1 MALGKWIGGFLGW
14 ILSQNILGAIAGY
27 VLGSIIDGFT
37 EDSTNKR
44 IEQEREEARE
54 RTRQYYQQRQR
65 QRQQEQQ
72 RQRQQQKEHQREG
85 NRNSFLFSL
94 MVLSAHIIQADG
106 RIMHS
111 EMEYMRQY
119 LRQSFGDTAAVEGDA
134 ILKKLFEYR
143 KKQGQF
149 LWQAQIRQACQEM
162 AAQMEE
168 EHRLQL
174 MAFLC
179 EIAKAD
185 GRIDDTE
192 ITALR
197 QVATQLM
204 LDGGVVDHLLHRGGT
219 TIDDDY
225 ALLCIT
231 SDASDEE
238 VKRAYKKMALQYH
251 PDRVATLGED
261 VKAAAQR
268 KFQEINN
275 AKERIYKSRNMK

>member
-1 MALGKWIGGFLGW
+1 MAFGKWIGGWLGW

-27 VLGSIIDGFT
+27 VLGSIVDAFT
-37 EDSTNKR
+37 EQSKNKR
-44 IEQEREEARE
+44 LEQERAEARE
-54 RTRQYYQQRQR
+54 HTRQYYQQRDYYQQR
-65 QRQQEQQ
+65 QKERQEQQ
-72 RQRQQQKEHQREG
+72 QQQQREG

-111 EMEYMRQY
+111 EMEYMRNY
-119 LRQSFGDTAAVEGDA
+119 LRQSFGDAAAIEGDS

-143 KKQGQF
+143 KQQGQYI
-149 LWQAQIRQACQEM
+149 WQAQIRQACQEM
-162 AAQMEE
+162 AEQMEE

-185 GRIDDTE
+185 GHIDNTE
-192 ITALR
+192 IAALR
-197 QVATQLM
+197 QVAIQLM
-204 LDGGVVDHLLHRGGT
+204 LDEGVVDQLLHLGGT

-225 ALLCIT
+225 AVLGIT
-231 SDASDEE
+231 KNATDEE
-238 VKRAYKKMALQYH
+238 VKRAYKKMALKYH

-275 AKERIYKSRNMK
+275 AKERIYKSRNIK

>member
-1 MALGKWIGGFLGW
+1 MAFGKWIGGWLGW

-27 VLGSIIDGFT
+27 VLGSIVDAFT
-37 EDSTNKR
+37 EQSKNR
-44 IEQEREEARE
+44 RLEQEREEARE
-54 RTRQYYQQRQR
+54 HTRQYYQQRDYYQQR
-65 QRQQEQQ
+65 QKERQEQQ
-72 RQRQQQKEHQREG
+72 QQQQREG

-111 EMEYMRQY
+111 EMEYMRNY
-119 LRQSFGDTAAVEGDA
+119 LRQSFGDAAAIEGDS

-143 KKQGQF
+143 KQQGQYI
-149 LWQAQIRQACQEM
+149 WQAQIRQACQEM
-162 AAQMEE
+162 AEQMEE

-185 GRIDDTE
+185 GHIDNTE
-192 ITALR
+192 IAALR
-197 QVATQLM
+197 QVAIQLM
-204 LDGGVVDHLLHRGGT
+204 LDEGVVDQLLHLGGT

-225 ALLCIT
+225 AVLGIT
-231 SDASDEE
+231 KNATDEE
-238 VKRAYKKMALQYH
+238 VKRAYKKMALKYH

-275 AKERIYKSRNMK
+275 AKERIYKSRNIK

>member
-1 MALGKWIGGFLGW
+1 MAFGKWIGGWLGW

-27 VLGSIIDGFT
+27 VLGSIVDAFT
-37 EDSTNKR
+37 EQSKNR
-44 IEQEREEARE
+44 RLEQERKEARE
-54 RTRQYYQQRQR
+54 HTRQYYQQRDYYQQR
-65 QRQQEQQ
+65 QKERQEQQ
-72 RQRQQQKEHQREG
+72 QQQQREG

-111 EMEYMRQY
+111 EMEYMRNY
-119 LRQSFGDTAAVEGDA
+119 LRQSFGDAAAIEGDS

-143 KKQGQF
+143 KQQGQYI
-149 LWQAQIRQACQEM
+149 WQAQIRQACQEM
-162 AAQMEE
+162 AEQMEE

-185 GRIDDTE
+185 GHIDNTE
-192 ITALR
+192 IAALR
-197 QVATQLM
+197 QVAIQLM
-204 LDGGVVDHLLHRGGT
+204 LDEGVVDQLLHLGGT

-225 ALLCIT
+225 AVLGIT
-231 SDASDEE
+231 KNATDEE
-238 VKRAYKKMALQYH
+238 VKRAYKKMALKYH

-275 AKERIYKSRNMK
+275 AKERIYKSRNIK

>member
-1 MALGKWIGGFLGW
+1 MALGKWIGGWLGW

-27 VLGSIIDGFT
+27 VLGAIVDAFSASSKDKRL
-37 EDSTNKR
+37 ED
-44 IEQEREEARE
+44 EREEARE
-54 RTRQYYQQRQR
+54 RTRQYYQQRDYYQ
-65 QRQQEQQ
+65 
-72 RQRQQQKEHQREG
+72 QRQQQRQKQREQQQNEG

-94 MVLSAHIIQADG
+94 LVLSAHIIQADG

-111 EMEYMRQY
+111 EMEFMRNY
-119 LRQSFGDTAAVEGDA
+119 LRQSFGDNAAIEGDA

-143 KKQGQF
+143 KKQGQY
-149 LWQAQIRQACQEM
+149 LWLEQIRQACQEM
-162 AAQMEE
+162 AGQMVE

-185 GRIDDTE
+185 GHIDSTE
-192 ITALR
+192 ISALR
-197 QVATQLM
+197 EVAIQLM
-204 LDGGVVDHLLHRGGT
+204 LDDGVVDQMLHLGGT
-219 TIDDDY
+219 TLDDDY
-225 ALLCIT
+225 AVLGIT
-231 SDASDEE
+231 KDASDDE
-238 VKRAYKKMALQYH
+238 VKRAYKKMALKYH

>member
-1 MALGKWIGGFLGW
+1 MAFGKWIGGWLGW

-27 VLGSIIDGFT
+27 VLGSIVDAFT
-37 EDSTNKR
+37 EQSKNR
-44 IEQEREEARE
+44 RLEQEREEARE
-54 RTRQYYQQRQR
+54 HTRQYYQQRDYYQQR
-65 QRQQEQQ
+65 QKERQEQQ
-72 RQRQQQKEHQREG
+72 QQQQREG

-111 EMEYMRQY
+111 EMEYMRNY
-119 LRQSFGDTAAVEGDA
+119 LRQSFGDAAAIEGDS

-143 KKQGQF
+143 KQQGQYI
-149 LWQAQIRQACQEM
+149 WQAQIRQACQEM
-162 AAQMEE
+162 AEQMEE

-185 GRIDDTE
+185 GHIDNTE
-192 ITALR
+192 IAALR
-197 QVATQLM
+197 QVAVQLM
-204 LDGGVVDHLLHRGGT
+204 LDEGVVDQLLHLGGT

-225 ALLCIT
+225 AVLGIT
-231 SDASDEE
+231 KNATDEE
-238 VKRAYKKMALQYH
+238 VKRAYKKMALKYH

-275 AKERIYKSRNMK
+275 AKERIYKSRNIK

>member
-1 MALGKWIGGFLGW
+1 MALGKWIGGWLGW

-27 VLGSIIDGFT
+27 VLGAIVDAFSASSKD
-37 EDSTNKR
+37 KR
-44 IEQEREEARE
+44 LEEEREEARE
-54 RTRQYYQQRQR
+54 RTRQYYQQRDYYQ
-65 QRQQEQQ
+65 
-72 RQRQQQKEHQREG
+72 QRQQQRQKQREQQQNEG

-94 MVLSAHIIQADG
+94 LVLSAHIIQADG

-111 EMEYMRQY
+111 EMEFMRNY
-119 LRQSFGDTAAVEGDA
+119 LRQSFGDNAAIEGDA

-143 KKQGQF
+143 KKQGQY
-149 LWQAQIRQACQEM
+149 LWLEQIRQACKEM
-162 AAQMEE
+162 AGQMAE

-185 GRIDDTE
+185 GHIDSTE
-192 ITALR
+192 ISALR
-197 QVATQLM
+197 EVAIQLM
-204 LDGGVVDHLLHRGGT
+204 LDDGVVDQMLHLGGT
-219 TIDDDY
+219 TLDDDY
-225 ALLCIT
+225 AVLGIT
-231 SDASDEE
+231 KDASDDE
-238 VKRAYKKMALQYH
+238 VKRAYKKMALKYH

>member
-1 MALGKWIGGFLGW
+1 MAFGKWIGGWLGW

-27 VLGSIIDGFT
+27 VLGSIVDAFT
-37 EDSTNKR
+37 EQSKNKR
-44 IEQEREEARE
+44 LEQERAEARE
-54 RTRQYYQQRQR
+54 HTRQYYQQRDYYQQR
-65 QRQQEQQ
+65 QKERQEQQ
-72 RQRQQQKEHQREG
+72 QQQQREG

-111 EMEYMRQY
+111 EMEYMRNY
-119 LRQSFGDTAAVEGDA
+119 LRQSFGDAAAIEGDS

-143 KKQGQF
+143 KQQGQYI
-149 LWQAQIRQACQEM
+149 WQAQIRQACQEM
-162 AAQMEE
+162 AEQMEE

-185 GRIDDTE
+185 GHIDNTE
-192 ITALR
+192 IAALR
-197 QVATQLM
+197 QVAIQLM
-204 LDGGVVDHLLHRGGT
+204 LDDGVVDQLLHLGGT

-225 ALLCIT
+225 AVLGIT
-231 SDASDEE
+231 KNATDEE
-238 VKRAYKKMALQYH
+238 VKRAYKKMALKYH

-275 AKERIYKSRNMK
+275 AKERIYKSRNIK

>member
-1 MALGKWIGGFLGW
+1 MAFGKWIGGFLGW

-44 IEQEREEARE
+44 IEREREEARE
-54 RTRQYYQQRQR
+54 RTRQYYQQRDYYQ
-65 QRQQEQQ
+65 
-72 RQRQQQKEHQREG
+72 QRQQQRQKQQQQQQREG

-111 EMEYMRQY
+111 EMEFMRNY
-119 LRQSFGDTAAVEGDA
+119 LRQSFGEAAAVEGDA

-143 KKQGQF
+143 KQKGQY
-149 LWQAQIRQACQEM
+149 LWQVQIRQACQEM
-162 AAQMEE
+162 ADQMAE

-179 EIAKAD
+179 EISKAD
-185 GRIDDTE
+185 GHIDATE

-197 QVATQLM
+197 LVATQLM
-204 LDGGVVDHLLHRGGT
+204 LDDGVVDQLLHLGGT

-225 ALLCIT
+225 AVLGIT